1 MNKLKEILKIFG
13 CILLGILGWAV
24 ILIGVSII
32 GIAFS
37 ITFYVLMSI
46 NIMQCIFYII
56 IGLTALMLCWA
67 LGESMVDK
75 IKYYIERIKIRRKS
89 N

>member
-13 CILLGILGWAV
+13 CILLGILGWAA
-24 ILIGVSII
+24 ILIGVSVV
-32 GIAFS
+32 GIVS
-37 ITFYVLMSI
+37 IFIFYALMSI
-46 NIMQCIFYII
+46 NIIQCIFYII
-56 IGLTALMLCWA
+56 VGLTALMLCWA

-75 IKYYIERIKIRRKS
+75 IKYYIKRRKRKS

>member
-24 ILIGVSII
+24 ILIGVYII
-32 GIAFS
+32 GIVSLF
-37 ITFYVLMSI
+37 IFYALMSI
-46 NIMQCIFYII
+46 NIVQCIFFII
-56 IGLTALMLCWA
+56 VGLIILMLCWA

-75 IKYYIERIKIRRKS
+75 IKYYIKRRK
-89 N
+89 NN

>member
-32 GIAFS
+32 GIVSVF
-37 ITFYVLMSI
+37 IFYALMSI
-46 NIMQCIFYII
+46 NIIQCIFFII
-56 IGLTALMLCWA
+56 VGLVVLMLSWA

-75 IKYYIERIKIRRKS
+75 IKYYMKRRKR

>member
-24 ILIGVSII
+24 ILIGVYII
-32 GIAFS
+32 GIVSLF
-37 ITFYVLMSI
+37 IFYALMSI
-46 NIMQCIFYII
+46 NIVQCIFFII
-56 IGLTALMLCWA
+56 VGLIVLMLCWA

-75 IKYYIERIKIRRKS
+75 IKYYIKRRKR

>member
-13 CILLGILGWAV
+13 CILLGTLGWTV
-24 ILIGVSII
+24 ILIGVYII
-32 GIAFS
+32 GIVSLF
-37 ITFYVLMSI
+37 IFYALMSI
-46 NIMQCIFYII
+46 NILQCIFFII
-56 IGLTALMLCWA
+56 VGLIVLILCWA

-75 IKYYIERIKIRRKS
+75 IKYYIKRRKR

>member
-24 ILIGVSII
+24 ILIGVYII
-32 GIAFS
+32 GIVSLF
-37 ITFYVLMSI
+37 IFYALMSI
-46 NIMQCIFYII
+46 NIVQCIFLII
-56 IGLTALMLCWA
+56 VGLIVLMLCWA

-75 IKYYIERIKIRRKS
+75 IKYYIKRRKR

>member
-13 CILLGILGWAV
+13 CILLGILGWAA
-24 ILIGVSII
+24 ILIGVSIV
-32 GIAFS
+32 GIAS
-37 ITFYVLMSI
+37 IFIFYVLMSI
-46 NIMQCIFYII
+46 NIIQCIFYII
-56 IGLTALMLCWA
+56 VGLTALMLCWA

-75 IKYYIERIKIRRKS
+75 IKYYIKRRKKRKS

>member
-24 ILIGVSII
+24 ILIGVSIV
-32 GIAFS
+32 GIVS
-37 ITFYVLMSI
+37 IFIFYALMSI
-46 NIMQCIFYII
+46 NIIQCIFFII
-56 IGLTALMLCWA
+56 VGLIVLMLSWA
-67 LGESMVDK
+67 LGESMIDK
-75 IKYYIERIKIRRKS
+75 IKCYTKKRKS

>member
-56 IGLTALMLCWA
+56 IGFIALMLCWA
-67 LGESMVDK
+67 LGESMIDK
-75 IKYYIERIKIRRKS
+75 IKYYTKKRKR

>member
-24 ILIGVSII
+24 ILIGVYII
-32 GIAFS
+32 GIVSLF
-37 ITFYVLMSI
+37 IFYALMSI
-46 NIMQCIFYII
+46 NIVQCIFLII
-56 IGLTALMLCWA
+56 VGLIVLMLCWA
-67 LGESMVDK
+67 LGESMVEK
-75 IKYYIERIKIRRKS
+75 IKKYIKRIKR

>member
-24 ILIGVSII
+24 ILIGVYII
-32 GIAFS
+32 GIVSLF
-37 ITFYVLMSI
+37 IFYALMSI
-46 NIMQCIFYII
+46 NIVQCIFFII
-56 IGLTALMLCWA
+56 VGLIILMLCWA

-75 IKYYIERIKIRRKS
+75 IKYYIKRRKR

>member
-24 ILIGVSII
+24 ILIGVYII
-32 GIAFS
+32 GIVSLF
-37 ITFYVLMSI
+37 IFYALMSI
-46 NIMQCIFYII
+46 NIVQCIFLII
-56 IGLTALMLCWA
+56 VGLIVLMLCWA
-67 LGESMVDK
+67 LGKSIVDK
-75 IKYYIERIKIRRKS
+75 IKYYIKRRKR

>member
-24 ILIGVSII
+24 ILIGVYII
-32 GIAFS
+32 GIVSLF
-37 ITFYVLMSI
+37 IFYALMSI
-46 NIMQCIFYII
+46 NIVQCIFFII
-56 IGLTALMLCWA
+56 VGLIILMLCWA

-75 IKYYIERIKIRRKS
+75 IKYCIKRRK
-89 N
+89 NN

>member
-24 ILIGVSII
+24 ILIGVSIV
-32 GIAFS
+32 GIVS
-37 ITFYVLMSI
+37 IFIFYALMSI
-46 NIMQCIFYII
+46 NIIQCIFFII
-56 IGLTALMLCWA
+56 VGLIVLMLSWA
-67 LGESMVDK
+67 LGEYMIDK
-75 IKYYIERIKIRRKS
+75 IKCYTKKRKS